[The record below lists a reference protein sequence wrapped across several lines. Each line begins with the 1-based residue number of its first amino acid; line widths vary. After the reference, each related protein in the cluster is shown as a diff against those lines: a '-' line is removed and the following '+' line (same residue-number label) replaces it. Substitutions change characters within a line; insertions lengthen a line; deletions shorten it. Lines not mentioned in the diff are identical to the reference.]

1 MANTKL
7 QSKNIVFCSACSK
20 PIAGDYFT
28 IKNKLHGKEKWSY
41 HTTVDECANAPA
53 IKKDWRRIDKQR
65 RTETYNGAEARLHEV
80 NGYSWQSDDGV
91 SMRFG
96 DMEP

>member
-1 MANTKL
+1 MSKTRL

-41 HTTVDECANAPA
+41 HTTVAECANAPA
-53 IKKDWRRIDKQR
+53 IKKDWRRIERQE
-65 RTETYNGAEARLHEV
+65 RTEAHNRTEARLHEV
-80 NGYSWQSDDGV
+80 DGYSWQSDD
-91 SMRFG
+91 SMP
-96 DMEP
+96 MW